1 LTRDKEAV
9 TGLRG
14 DKYARKAKGRLRRF
28 LLRRRRR
35 RRLRRR
41 LM

>member
-1 LTRDKEAV
+1 LIRDKEAV

-14 DKYARKAKGRLRRF
+14 DKYARKAKVRLRRF

-35 RRLRRR
+35 RLRRR